1 MNLKIHSNNITTK
14 GKKMKS
20 IIMLALIFMLSGT
33 TSVQNIYSQQN
44 SIRVKGPSF
53 HKKGSKVI
61 DQKEVNEKIK
71 NHRNSLK
78 KDMRGTWLLDEN
90 FESGNFPPADWT
102 VSNGATEWEQGFYSG
117 YGNGDYCMFYS
128 NWQCNYSDNTI
139 YTKNFNSLTQTGD
152 KLIFDFAYAP
162 YDDGNVYYD
171 DLEIFYYD
179 DNDAEWYSLI
189 YYNGWELQTANV
201 GDQYFTPQSNEWGTK
216 IIDIPENASQI
227 YFQSWEN
234 CANNIYIDNIKVGAA
249 SGGNDASV
257 EILWGKGKVPLSY
270 GVPEKI
276 PVLIKNLTTNPINN
290 LMVSLEISGT
300 NNLSD
305 AIEIPYIG
313 PLDTFQVDFLGFTP
327 ILNGFSDITVSIPFD
342 DDNGNNEKTFI
353 MEANPNTIRYVDS
366 NCCNSSVGWIGQ
378 NSFLNKYYMSGT
390 GQVRTVNIKLP
401 DWNLGQI
408 VYGIVLNSS
417 GTIIGKSPHY
427 KIKASDQNT
436 YKSFQI
442 TDPKP
447 FIVTNDFYYV
457 GIAQTEYAGPDFAF
471 GSQQLYYEL
480 PARPDANYYS
490 SLAPIGT
497 NVGAFEFP
505 REYGQ
510 NYAIEAVMG
519 NQATTDAG
527 VSDLGLT
534 YDQYFNSAT
543 FTPTGKVFNAGTGA
557 VSFSVRRTISP
568 GGYSST
574 KSVTGLAA
582 GANAFVNYDPWTF
595 TSGTVYTVRDS
606 ILISDGNNSNN
617 AMTSTITPKIAK
629 EMCILWQQQKD
640 RDSLVRAVISD
651 GRYANNFDTV
661 GMYYTGS
668 YRPWKVMIVN
678 FKEEGSYSP
687 WVRDSLKSFIDNSTA
702 GNKKSLIVFSDN
714 TSLPNDPATG
724 FPTPAD
730 SIFYRQYLKARTISD
745 DWIGSIPS
753 SQSRFRGVGFFSGI
767 TQDSVSDPYTP
778 ELIRPVNGSSSA
790 FKPQS
795 VTGNGSDSSIA
806 VSFAGANYNTFFMTN
821 QFSSLRA
828 TGGSPLSLGPVLVYT
843 KIIDW
848 LQSVNTNAK
857 VLDLTA
863 LYEGLYDGSMNSM
876 IGDTVR
882 VYLRSATSPYA
893 KIDSAKGFLSSAGFD
908 SFIFNNASNGVNY
921 YLHLKHRNGLETWS
935 KTPQQFSS
943 NYLSYNFTTNANKAF
958 GDNMILKGTKWT
970 IFSGDVNQDG
980 VIDIG
985 DNTLIDNDAFNF
997 NSGYIATDLNGD
1009 GIADLGDQTIADNN
1023 GFNFVG
1029 KITPGG
1035 ALINPEEPQDIIS
1048 ENNSDNS
1055 EIKIDHDVY
1064 ESTKNLSPVIKPSD
1078 IRKHLIIKSN

>member
-1 MNLKIHSNNITTK
+1 
-14 GKKMKS
+14 MKS
-20 IIMLALIFMLSGT
+20 LISLVFICALSIILTAGNA
-33 TSVQNIYSQQN
+33 VSQQN
-44 SIRVKGPSF
+44 SVGNSKKVKTSSF
-53 HKKGSKVI
+53 HKKGKKII
-61 DQKEVNEKIK
+61 DQKIINEIISDNQKSFKK
-71 NHRNSLK
+71 NL
-78 KDMRGTWLLDEN
+78 RGTWLLDED
-90 FESGNFPPADWT
+90 FESGNFPPINWINL
-102 VSNGATEWEQGFYSG
+102 NGSTEWEQAYVSG
-117 YGNGDYCMFYS
+117 YGSGNYS
-128 NWQCNYSDNTI
+128 MLYSSWQCNYSDNI
-139 YTKNFNSLTQTGD
+139 IFTKDFTSNTQSGD
-152 KLIFDFAYAP
+152 KLIFDYAYAP
-162 YDDGNVYYD
+162 YDDGNTYYD
-171 DLEIFYYD
+171 DLEIYYYD
-179 DNDAEWYSLI
+179 AVDEIYYSLV
-189 YYNGWELQTANV
+189 YYEGWELQTAN
-201 GDQYFTPQSNEWGTK
+201 GTDQYFQPQSNEWGTK
-216 IIDIPENASQI
+216 IIDIPENASSI
-227 YFQSWEN
+227 YFKVWEN
-234 CANNIYIDNIKVGAA
+234 CGNNYYVDNIRVGAYA
-249 SGGNDASV
+249 GGYDASV
-257 EILWGKGKVPLSY
+257 EILWGKGKIPLSY
-270 GVPEKI
+270 GVPDKI
-276 PVLIKNLTTNPINN
+276 PVLIKNLTINPINN
-290 LMVSLEISGT
+290 LMVNLNISGT

-305 AIEIPYIG
+305 SFEIPYIG

-327 ILNGFSDITVSIPFD
+327 VLNGFSDITVSIPAD
-342 DDNGNNEKTFI
+342 DDNGNNVKTFI
-353 MEANPNTIRYVDS
+353 SEANSNTMRYVDS

-378 NSFLNKYYMSGT
+378 LSFLNKYYMSGT
-390 GQVRTVNIKLP
+390 GQIRNVNIKLP
-401 DWNLGQI
+401 GDNAGQI

-417 GTIIGKSPHY
+417 GTIVGKSPHY

-447 FIVTNDFYYV
+447 FIVTNDHYYV
-457 GIAQTEYAGPDFAF
+457 GIAQTEYAGNDFAYA
-471 GSQQLYYEL
+471 SQQMFYEL

-490 SLAPIGT
+490 YLAPPGT
-497 NVGAFEFP
+497 NVNAYEFP

-510 NYAIEAVMG
+510 NYAIESVMG
-519 NQATTDAG
+519 NQAAVDAG

-534 YDQYFNSAT
+534 YDQYFNSTT

-568 GGYSST
+568 GGYTST
-574 KSVTGLAA
+574 KTVSGLAA

-595 TSGTVYTVRDS
+595 ISGTVYTVRDS

-617 AMTSTITPKIAK
+617 AMTSSITPRIAK

-714 TSLPNDPATG
+714 TSFPNDPETG
-724 FPTPAD
+724 FAAPAD
-730 SIFYRQYLKARTISD
+730 TVFFRQYLKAKTISD
-745 DWIGSIPS
+745 DWIGSIPT
-753 SQSRFRGVGFFSGI
+753 SQSRFRGIGFFSGI

-778 ELIRPVNGSSSA
+778 ELISPVNGSSAA

-848 LQSVNTNAK
+848 IQSVNTNAK

-863 LYEGLYDGSMNSM
+863 LYEGLYDNNQNSM
-876 IGDTVR
+876 TGDTVR
-882 VYLRSATSPYA
+882 VYLRSAVSPYA

-935 KTPQQFSS
+935 KTPQMFAS
-943 NYLSYNFTTNANKAF
+943 NYLAYNFTTNANKAF
-958 GDNMILKGTKWT
+958 GDNLLLKGTKWT
-970 IFSGDVNQDG
+970 IYSGDVNQDG
-980 VIDIG
+980 IIDID
-985 DNTLIDNDAFNF
+985 DNSLIDNDAFNF
-997 NSGYIATDLNGD
+997 ESGYIKTDLNGD
-1009 GIADLGDQTIADNN
+1009 GIADISDQAIADNN
-1023 GFNFVG
+1023 AFNFIS

-1048 ENNSDNS
+1048 ETSFENS
-1055 EIKIDHDVY
+1055 EINIDHEIY
-1064 ESTKNLSPVIKPSD
+1064 ERTKNLSPVIKPSD
-1078 IRKHLIIKSN
+1078 IRKHLFIKSN